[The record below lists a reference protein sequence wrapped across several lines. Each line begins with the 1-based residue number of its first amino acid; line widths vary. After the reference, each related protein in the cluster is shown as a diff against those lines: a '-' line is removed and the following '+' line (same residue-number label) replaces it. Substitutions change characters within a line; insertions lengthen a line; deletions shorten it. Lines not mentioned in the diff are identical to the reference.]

1 MVNFEYFKILF
12 YFFCLILIIILLVFL
27 NFIFIFK
34 NNYIEKITPYECG
47 FQSFEYSINNFDIK
61 FYIIAILFLLFDLEL
76 LFFLPFIF
84 SVNFICFQGLL
95 CLIFFFLLLILGF
108 FYEWKLHILNFHEI
122 LNEEKH
128 ITSIYTKFKN
138 K

>member
-95 CLIFFFLLLILGF
+95 CLIFFFFIINIRF
-108 FYEWKLHILNFHEI
+108 FLWMKITYFKFSWNFKRRKTYNVNLYKI
-122 LNEEKH
+122 
-128 ITSIYTKFKN
+128 
-138 K
+138 